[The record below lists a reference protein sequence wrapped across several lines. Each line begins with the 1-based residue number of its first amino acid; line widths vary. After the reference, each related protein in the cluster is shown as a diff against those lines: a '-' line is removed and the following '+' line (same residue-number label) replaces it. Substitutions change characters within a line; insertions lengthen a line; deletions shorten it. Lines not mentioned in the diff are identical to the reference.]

1 MSFKYPNYYNDDDRR
16 LYDTLWQQPNELLTD
31 SERDFVRTMY
41 EQEECSSYN
50 EWEEEYECEQ
60 DSDEGQEEQEE
71 SYSG

>member
-1 MSFKYPNYYNDDDRR
+1 MSFNNPNYYNDEDRR

-41 EQEECSSYN
+41 EQEEYYSYR
-50 EWEEEYECEQ
+50 EFLDERCEVY
-60 DSDEGQEEQEE
+60 DEEQEEE

>member
-16 LYDTLWQQPNELLTD
+16 LYNILWQQPDELLTD

-41 EQEECSSYN
+41 EQEEYSSYN
-50 EWEEEYECEQ
+50 EWEEEYEYEQ
-60 DSDEGQEEQEE
+60 DSCEEQEEE

>member
-16 LYDTLWQQPNELLTD
+16 LYNILWQQPDELLTD

-41 EQEECSSYN
+41 EQEEYSSYN
-50 EWEEEYECEQ
+50 EWEEEYEYGQ
-60 DSDEGQEEQEE
+60 DSDEEQEEE

>member
-16 LYDTLWQQPNELLTD
+16 LYNILWQQPDELLTD

-41 EQEECSSYN
+41 EQEEDSSYN
-50 EWEEEYECEQ
+50 EWEEEYECKQ
-60 DSDEGQEEQEE
+60 DSDEEQEEE

>member
-16 LYDTLWQQPNELLTD
+16 LYLQLWQQPDEALTD

-41 EQEECSSYN
+41 EQEEYSSYN
-50 EWEEEYECEQ
+50 EWEEEYEYEQ
-60 DSDEGQEEQEE
+60 EQEREEE